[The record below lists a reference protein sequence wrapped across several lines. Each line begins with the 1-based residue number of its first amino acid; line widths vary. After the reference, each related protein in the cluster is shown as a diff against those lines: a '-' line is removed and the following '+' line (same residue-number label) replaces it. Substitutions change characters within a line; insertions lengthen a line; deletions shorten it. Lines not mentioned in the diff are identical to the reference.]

1 MELRQLRYF
10 LSVADNRSFASAASS
25 LFISRQAVSKAVSQL
40 EEELGVEL
48 FVRDSSGAF
57 LTPTGL
63 MFYEQIRV
71 TVMDLDNITEQIRAS
86 GSRFRQRIRI
96 GLSIGCA
103 GLLEERLRNYRDHA
117 ENLEITYREFPEEEC
132 TRLLTE
138 HRLDLVISTAENR
151 EHLFTSEKLFS
162 SRLGILLRR
171 QDKGETMEALD
182 VADLSWI
189 PLAGAT
195 DSQITAFCG
204 KYNLA
209 LSYQGFDYCRLFA
222 LTQAG
227 KCGMLLPECLVP
239 NFSSELVW
247 VPLQQQEF
255 WTLYATYPQ
264 IIENNNLYSVVL
276 DELNH
281 QVFQHIGAQ

>member
-1 MELRQLRYF
+1 
-10 LSVADNRSFASAASS
+10 
-25 LFISRQAVSKAVSQL
+25 
-40 EEELGVEL
+40 
-48 FVRDSSGAF
+48 
-57 LTPTGL
+57 
-63 MFYEQIRV
+63 
-71 TVMDLDNITEQIRAS
+71 
-86 GSRFRQRIRI
+86 
-96 GLSIGCA
+96 
-103 GLLEERLRNYRDHA
+103 
-117 ENLEITYREFPEEEC
+117 
-132 TRLLTE
+132 
-138 HRLDLVISTAENR
+138 
-151 EHLFTSEKLFS
+151 
-162 SRLGILLRR
+162 
-171 QDKGETMEALD
+171 MEALD